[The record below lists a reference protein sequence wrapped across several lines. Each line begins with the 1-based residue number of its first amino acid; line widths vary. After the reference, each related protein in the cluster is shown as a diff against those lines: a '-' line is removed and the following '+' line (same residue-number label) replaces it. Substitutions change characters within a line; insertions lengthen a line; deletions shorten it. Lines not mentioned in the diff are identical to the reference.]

1 MQPVQLCIFWGR
13 RVEETY
19 DKAQRRKVKQM
30 QPMRLCLFLG
40 SRFKETYDK
49 AQWSKVKQMHPVWVC
64 IILDRIFEETFK
76 NAYENENDN
85 SVIMDLLRQAIKRD
99 IWKQAGTRYQG
110 MIWK

>member
-1 MQPVQLCIFWGR
+1 
-13 RVEETY
+13 
-19 DKAQRRKVKQM
+19 M

-76 NAYENENDN
+76 NAYENENDI

-99 IWKQAGTRYQG
+99 I
-110 MIWK
+110 